1 MGFSYSAHSQ
11 VFTFFKILSSV
22 LYFPFLHGITGHI
35 HSHGFNYHLTQFI
48 PTSHLYLLPRLYT
61 PGLPIYISVLLGLPS
76 ILRLYMSQT
85 KHFIFTSVALHNSG
99 NNITEFHTLKFFGH
113 SHLFTCFHPRQLFTK
128 PLPFSK
134 MIPEVLPSQT
144 VASNL
149 SNMQISAYHPSVY
162 MSYYKRWDYPDFGA
176 RHIAI
181 LTLTPL
187 TGCRTVMS

>member
-48 PTSHLYLLPRLYT
+48 PTSHVYLLPRLYT

-99 NNITEFHTLKFFGH
+99 NNITEFHTLKFFCH
-113 SHLFTCFHPRQLFTK
+113 SHLFASIPDTCSLSPYHLARWPQRCSLPKLWPVIFLTCKSQHIIPLFTWAT
-128 PLPFSK
+128 
-134 MIPEVLPSQT
+134 IRDGIT
-144 VASNL
+144 
-149 SNMQISAYHPSVY
+149 
-162 MSYYKRWDYPDFGA
+162 
-176 RHIAI
+176 
-181 LTLTPL
+181 LTLEPDTL
-187 TGCRTVMS
+187 RF